1 MNWFE
6 SWFDSKYYHILYKN
20 RDKEEAEYF
29 LDNLVS
35 HLSLIKDSKIIDIG
49 CGKGRHAYYLN
60 SLGFDV
66 TGIDLS
72 YNSIKTAKSNTQ
84 KKLKFATH
92 DMRTIYKEGYYDV
105 SLNLFTSFG
114 YFSSDQDDK
123 NTIISMAEN
132 LKNNGLLIIDFMNA
146 KKVMKNLM
154 PNEIKVIEGIKFII
168 SRKIEKKRVV
178 KSIQVLDDDRVYN
191 FQEKV
196 KLITY
201 KDFKFLFKL
210 TSLKITDT
218 FGDYKL
224 NSFNEKSSDRLIMV
238 CQKS

>member
-1 MNWFE
+1 M
-6 SWFDSKYYHILYKN
+6 
-20 RDKEEAEYF
+20 
-29 LDNLVS
+29 
-35 HLSLIKDSKIIDIG
+35 
-49 CGKGRHAYYLN
+49 
-60 SLGFDV
+60 
-66 TGIDLS
+66 
-72 YNSIKTAKSNTQ
+72 AK
-84 KKLKFATH
+84 
-92 DMRTIYKEGYYDV
+92 
-105 SLNLFTSFG
+105 
-114 YFSSDQDDK
+114 
-123 NTIISMAEN
+123 N

-146 KKVMKNLM
+146 KKVMKNLI
-154 PNEIKVIEGIKFII
+154 PNEIKIIDGVKFII

-178 KSIQVLDDDRVYN
+178 KSIQVLDEDRVYN

-224 NSFNEKSSDRLIMV
+224 NSFNEKSSDRLIMI